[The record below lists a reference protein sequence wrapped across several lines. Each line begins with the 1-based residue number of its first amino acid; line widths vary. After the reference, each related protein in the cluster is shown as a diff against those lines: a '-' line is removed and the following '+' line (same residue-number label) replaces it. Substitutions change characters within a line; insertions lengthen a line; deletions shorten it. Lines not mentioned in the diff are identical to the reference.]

1 MRLITWGYAL
11 AALAVAFVSATVQA
25 ADKSPFD
32 KWEPRVQAIEKHDRE
47 HPPKEG
53 GVFFV
58 GSSTIQLWHL
68 DQAFGRSDVSNR
80 GISGSQIVDA
90 THFADRLI
98 LPFKPRLIVFYAGD
112 NDINAGKSADQVLAD
127 YKEFVAKIHAALPE
141 TRVLYLPV
149 KPSPSRWKQYP
160 TQQKANKSIEELS
173 KHDKRLEYV
182 DLVTP
187 MLGSNGEPRPELY
200 QPDKLHM
207 SPEGYRIWNDVV
219 RKYLDKP
226 AK

>member
-1 MRLITWGYAL
+1 MRMMVWGCAAATL
-11 AALAVAFVSATVQA
+11 AALVGSGMLRAEE
-25 ADKSPFD
+25 KSPFD

-47 HPPKEG
+47 HPPKTG

-68 DQAFGRSDVSNR
+68 DKAFERSDVSNR
-80 GISGSQIVDA
+80 GISGSQIVDS

-98 LPFKPRLIVFYAGD
+98 LPYKPRLIVFYAGD
-112 NDINAGKSADQVLAD
+112 NDINAGKSAEQVLAD
-127 YKEFVAKIHAALPE
+127 YKEFVSKIHADLPD
-141 TRVLYLPV
+141 TRILFLPI

-160 TQQKANKSIEELS
+160 TQSKANASIKELS
-173 KHDKRLEYV
+173 QGGKHLEYV

-207 SPEGYRIWNDVV
+207 SPEGYAIWNDVV
-219 RKYLDKP
+219 RKYLDEP